1 MFAKSPNVGRGRPL
15 GKLNKM
21 NLPAC
26 PFAACWGA
34 LCARKYIKTEDDR
47 VAAVTGVGGFIPR
60 EELDASPG
68 ATNAGVDTLLRGN
81 FYVVV
86 KYRLNETVRFSSATY
101 YQPATG
107 DFQDFLAL
115 EQASLQVKLTD
126 RLDLSFSLEIT
137 HDSHPPQFV
146 DQTDVICRTGIEYQF

>member
-1 MFAKSPNVGRGRPL
+1 M
-15 GKLNKM
+15 
-21 NLPAC
+21 
-26 PFAACWGA
+26 
-34 LCARKYIKTEDDR
+34 EDDR
-47 VAAVTGVGGFIPR
+47 VAAVTGVGGFFPR
-60 EELDASPG
+60 EERDASPG

-86 KYRLNETVRFSSATY
+86 KYRLNETVRFGSATY

-137 HDSHPPQFV
+137 HDSHTRHNFSIKPM
-146 DQTDVICRTGIEYQF
+146 